1 MSFFRP
7 HFCRPRGS
15 YLKLD
20 AEYRVSSECIKVTS
34 ALLIGADVYESAEAC
49 QGMVCDISIREE
61 NVDNVQDFKS
71 REHVQLCF
79 G

>member
-1 MSFFRP
+1 M
-7 HFCRPRGS
+7 
-15 YLKLD
+15 KLD

-34 ALLIGADVYESAEAC
+34 ALLIGADVYEVRRLVR
-49 QGMVCDISIREE
+49 GWFVIFPIREE